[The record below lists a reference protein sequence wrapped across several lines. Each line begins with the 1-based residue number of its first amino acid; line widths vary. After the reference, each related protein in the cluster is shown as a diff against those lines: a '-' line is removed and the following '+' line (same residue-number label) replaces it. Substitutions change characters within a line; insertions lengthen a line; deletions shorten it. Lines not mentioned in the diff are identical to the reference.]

1 MFYPTVVTLVRNTPI
16 KCHGGSSSFKVSNR
30 CSSLYVKKCD
40 AWEIPK
46 LQKQLLGKRSL
57 IVTGDDDY
65 SKHLSQRMWFE
76 MQKNNIEGVF
86 CTMNTQYPIERNI
99 KESIELFRRTGAE
112 SIISIGAGNV
122 SDFTKLMRDL
132 IEIGFKKS
140 DDILNYKSL
149 KLVVFYNLIQLF
161 QSLVC
166 NIYYYL

>member
-1 MFYPTVVTLVRNTPI
+1 
-16 KCHGGSSSFKVSNR
+16 
-30 CSSLYVKKCD
+30 
-40 AWEIPK
+40 
-46 LQKQLLGKRSL
+46 
-57 IVTGDDDY
+57 
-65 SKHLSQRMWFE
+65 MWFG

-86 CTMNTQYPIERNI
+86 CTKNNQYPIERNI
-99 KESIELFRRTGAE
+99 KESIELLFRRTGAE
-112 SIISIGAGNV
+112 SIISIEAGNI
-122 SDFTKLMRDL
+122 SDFIKLMRDL